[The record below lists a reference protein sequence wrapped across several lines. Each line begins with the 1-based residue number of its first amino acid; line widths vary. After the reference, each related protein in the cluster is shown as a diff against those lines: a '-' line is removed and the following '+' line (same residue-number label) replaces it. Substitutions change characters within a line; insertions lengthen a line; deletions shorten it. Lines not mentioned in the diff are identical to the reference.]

1 MQSSQQ
7 LYKINTIFFFLSSPF
22 DRWEIK
28 AQRDQAT
35 CLRSQNWKKLGE
47 VGFELTDCN
56 PEPFCYENIWYLL
69 LKKKKIR
76 GLRHDPQGKDGVPE
90 ASGILAQ
97 GFTWDSTGSPL
108 RLQLWAL
115 IPSSCLPGRPSLHH
129 GKLHWT
135 IPKPWP
141 SRFNPDSG
149 HAPLPATERWP
160 RHVAEKLQN
169 CIPKISERLAD
180 GDVVCRRGRRTN
192 WK

>member
-7 LYKINTIFFFLSSPF
+7 LYKINTVLSSPF

-28 AQRDQAT
+28 AQRDQAN

-47 VGFELTDCN
+47 VGFELTDCD
-56 PEPFCYENIWYLL
+56 PKPFCYENIWYLL
-69 LKKKKIR
+69 LKKKRIEAWPPRKR
-76 GLRHDPQGKDGVPE
+76 WG
-90 ASGILAQ
+90 ASGFWNL
-97 GFTWDSTGSPL
+97 SPRIYL
-108 RLQLWAL
+108 RQHR
-115 IPSSCLPGRPSLHH
+115 IPTEAPTVGPHAIFLPPSSLHH
-129 GKLHWT
+129 GKLYWT
-135 IPKPWP
+135 IPRPWP